1 MSDEKATKKVTRKAA
16 DRIRR
21 RPIDARPQRVSLRDQ
36 RDVLTV
42 DMPDVADYKFRWVNE
57 LDAKGHRIPRF
68 EVAGYQIVPENVV
81 VGHVQAVSGNVSSG
95 AGARKQVGV
104 DATGNPYFA
113 TLMRIR
119 KEYWTADQ
127 EDKSEAIRVNMADM
141 RRRVGGE
148 RDGYYGETTVIQD
161 RTPVKAGRS

>member
-1 MSDEKATKKVTRKAA
+1 MSDEKETKQVTRKAA
-16 DRIRR
+16 DRVRQ
-21 RPIDARPQRVSLRDQ
+21 RPIDKRPERVSLRDQ

-42 DMPDVADYKFRWVNE
+42 NMPDALEYKFRWVNE

-95 AGARKQVGV
+95 AGARKQSGV
-104 DATGNPYFA
+104 DATGNPYYS

-119 KEYWTADQ
+119 KEYWVDDQ
-127 EDKSEAIRVNMADM
+127 EAKSEAIRVQMADM
-141 RRRVGGE
+141 RRRVDGE
-148 RDGYYGETTVIQD
+148 REGYYGETKFEQ
-161 RTPVKAGRS
+161 TPVKAGRH